1 LVTLEGTRA
10 RQTEA
15 ELGAEAPERK
25 EALAAMVRG
34 RLLTASESPEGPVY
48 EVSHEALIN
57 SWPTLKRW
65 LEEDAEKRVLHD
77 RLATAIAEWER
88 LGRKREALWGGRQ
101 LAEATL
107 LEASELLP
115 REKEFL
121 EASRRAVQLKR
132 RVVATI
138 AGVVLLAL
146 VGTYFGMQYKARRD
160 LTAQVQVLVNE
171 ASSFLAQAR
180 TGNQQVE
187 QLRREAFWFFD
198 NKQVDKGEG
207 VWEKALQGARETGT
221 LYEKAGQSLEAAVA
235 LGKGSATAKTL
246 LADVLY
252 ERALLAERDSKAE
265 TTDEL
270 LDRLRLYDDGS
281 RRARWTA
288 PGKVDIEVEPPG
300 AQVSVQLYRE
310 RESQN
315 PLLESLNLRLTT
327 PVHDLELP
335 QGSYLFV
342 LTAPARAKVNL
353 PILVRRGESRK
364 ASFKIPPAMTIPK
377 GYVYVPPGSFLFG
390 SARDEDARKYSLS
403 TVPLHE
409 VASRGFLIAQHE
421 TTFGE
426 WLEYL
431 VSLNRSDSLT
441 RATTVGGKKGSVS
454 LTPAG
459 NDWVLRLQLPNHEH
473 VMRLNDIFSLP
484 ERNARQSQN
493 WRRLPVVGVTVAE
506 IDGYLAWL
514 ERSGRLTRPRL
525 CSEFQWEYAARGADG
540 REYPHG
546 NSLSVKEANF
556 YDTYGKK
563 QETMGPDEVG
573 AHPESR
579 SPFEIDDMSG
589 NAWELT
595 RSSFVDTAS
604 VLRGGG
610 FANGPYDVRT
620 TNRQLVSRTFSSVG
634 AGFRVCANLQDSD

>member
-1 LVTLEGTRA
+1 
-10 RQTEA
+10 
-15 ELGAEAPERK
+15 
-25 EALAAMVRG
+25 
-34 RLLTASESPEGPVY
+34 
-48 EVSHEALIN
+48 
-57 SWPTLKRW
+57 LKRW

-101 LAEATL
+101 LTEATL

-121 EASRRAVQLKR
+121 EASQRAVQLKR

-207 VWEKALQGARETGT
+207 VWEKALHGARETGT

-235 LGKGSATAKTL
+235 LGKGSATAKIL

-252 ERALLAERDSKAE
+252 ERALLAERDGKNE
-265 TTDEL
+265 TRDEL
-270 LDRLRLYDDGS
+270 LARLRLYDDGS
-281 RRARWTA
+281 RRDRWTA
-288 PGKVDIEVEPPG
+288 PGRVDIEVEPPG

-327 PVHDLELP
+327 PVHDQELP

-342 LTAPARAKVNL
+342 LTAPARARVNL

-364 ASFKIPPAMTIPK
+364 ISFEIPPSATIPK

-390 SARDEDARKYSLS
+390 SSKDEDARKYSLS

-409 VASRGFLIAQHE
+409 LKSHGFLIAQHE
-421 TTFGE
+421 TSFGE

-431 VSLNRSDSLT
+431 DNRGPEGLA
-441 RATTVGGKKGSVS
+441 RATALGGKNRSVS
-454 LTPAG
+454 LTPLGA
-459 NDWVLRLQLPNHEH
+459 DWLLRLQLINHEH
-473 VMRLNDIFSLP
+473 VMHLNDSFSLP
-484 ERNARQSQN
+484 DRKERKNQN
-493 WRRLPVVGVTVAE
+493 WRLLPMVGVTAAE
-506 IDGYLAWL
+506 IDGFLAWL
-514 ERSGRLTRPRL
+514 ERSRKLTRPRL
-525 CSEFQWEYAARGADG
+525 CTEFEWEYAARGADG

-546 NSLSVKEANF
+546 NFVSAKEANF
-556 YDTYGKK
+556 LETYGGKP
-563 QETMGPDEVG
+563 ETMGPDEVG
-573 AHPESR
+573 AHLDSR
-579 SPFEIDDMSG
+579 SPFEIDDMTG

-595 RSSFVDTAS
+595 RSSFSTDNGWV
-604 VLRGGG
+604 VRGGSFG
-610 FANGPYDVRT
+610 NGPYGIRS
-620 TNRQLVSRTFSSVG
+620 TNRQVVSRTFTS
-634 AGFRVCANLQDSD
+634 AATGFRVCADLADKQL